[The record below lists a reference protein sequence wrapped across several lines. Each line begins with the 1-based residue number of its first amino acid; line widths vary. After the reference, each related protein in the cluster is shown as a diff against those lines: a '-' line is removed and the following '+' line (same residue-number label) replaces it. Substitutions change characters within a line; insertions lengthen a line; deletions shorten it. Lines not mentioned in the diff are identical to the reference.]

1 MLRTRRTQTNTHYIM
16 TKITQTHRK
25 KFITSLIAL
34 GVLAGGFAV
43 PRIVEAATY
52 QQQID
57 ALSAQNA
64 DTRGDLNQLGNEAAS
79 LQDAIARL
87 NGEIANLQAQ
97 IIASEAK
104 RVETVAK
111 IAEAEAELARQKTSL
126 GESLKAMYVDGQMSS
141 LEQLATSKGLEEFAD
156 QEQYQLS
163 AQNKIQRTL
172 KTIKELQA
180 KLATEKANLE
190 RMIANLQEMRGRV
203 AAQQAEQARLLSL
216 NQAQQSELDGQIKAN
231 NSKISNLRSLQA
243 AENARLGGGGG
254 GRGVPGGGG
263 YPWGFVSYP
272 SSQVDPWGMY
282 KRECVSYTAWK
293 VSSSG
298 RYMPYWGGRG
308 NAKQWDDN
316 ARAAGMKVTSTPSA
330 QTVAVSNAGTWGHV
344 MWVESVA
351 GDGSIFVSDYNQQ
364 FDGNYRTYWISADKV
379 AARGLVFIHF

>member
-1 MLRTRRTQTNTHYIM
+1 MPHKRSTHTNTPKSI
-16 TKITQTHRK
+16 KR
-25 KFITSLIAL
+25 AL
-34 GVLAGGFAV
+34 AGLVVFGFVVGGFAV
-43 PRIVEAATY
+43 PRLVEAATY
-52 QQQID
+52 QQQIE
-57 ALSAQNA
+57 ALNNRNA
-64 DTRGDLNQLGNEAAS
+64 DSRGDLNQLGSEAAN

-87 NGEIANLQAQ
+87 NAEIASLQSQ
-97 IIASEAK
+97 IAASEAK
-104 RVETVAK
+104 RVETIAK
-111 IAEAEAELARQKTSL
+111 IAEAEVELARQKTSL

-172 KTIKELQA
+172 ATIKELQA
-180 KLATEKANLE
+180 KLATEKVNLE
-190 RMIANLQEMRGRV
+190 RMIANLQEMRQRV
-203 AAQQAEQARLLSL
+203 FAQQAEQARLLSL
-216 NQAQQSELDGQIKAN
+216 NQTQQAELDGQIKAN
-231 NSKISNLRSLQA
+231 SSKISQLRSLQA
-243 AENARLGGGGG
+243 AENARLLGGGS
-254 GRGVPGGGG
+254 GRGTPGGGG

-293 VSSSG
+293 VSNSG
-298 RYMPYWGGRG
+298 KYMPNWGGRG

-316 ARAAGMKVTSTPSA
+316 ARAAGMNVSNTPSA

-351 GDGSIFVSDYNQQ
+351 GDGAIFVSDYNQQ

-379 AARGLVFIHF
+379 AARGLVFIQF